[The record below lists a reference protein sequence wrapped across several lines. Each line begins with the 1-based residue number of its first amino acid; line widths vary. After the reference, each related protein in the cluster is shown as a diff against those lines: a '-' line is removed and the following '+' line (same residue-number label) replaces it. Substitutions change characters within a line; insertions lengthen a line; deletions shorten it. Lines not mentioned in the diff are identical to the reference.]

1 MSLAVVFQKLKMK
14 GIRLRIDE
22 QGSIKVI
29 GRRDQL
35 DQELMREL
43 KENKD
48 EIAKWLMKD
57 RPNLLE
63 LKQGKASFAP
73 LFLVHPVGGYAHC
86 YVEVAGH
93 LKYEGPVFGLQ
104 IEGDMPD
111 TIERMATKYIAAV
124 RLVQPRAPYLLG
136 GWSMGGVVAYEMARQ
151 LIIAQ
156 EDVELLL
163 MIDSFRPDMRGAD
176 LSRDHSPDDER
187 SLLAV
192 MASELGITDE
202 TLTAAEKLALN
213 RMALDDLLPLLVRLG
228 KEQNRLPAGFELS
241 ELKERFAVMLNNS
254 SAVRCYQA
262 SPIPGEIHLIRAEEN
277 KTPDR
282 ALGWDSMVNKIY
294 VTEQQGNHF
303 SIMRRPHVLELAK
316 KLDAAIQSRQ
326 ARLSVSS

>member
-1 MSLAVVFQKLKMK
+1 MILANLFHKLKSK
-14 GIRLRIDE
+14 GIKLRLDE

-35 DQELMREL
+35 DQEILRDL

-57 RPNLLE
+57 RPNLVE

-86 YVEVAGH
+86 YVEFATH
-93 LKYEGPVFGLQ
+93 LNYGGPVFGLQ

-111 TIERMATKYIAAV
+111 TIEKMAAKYVAAA
-124 RLVQPRAPYLLG
+124 RLVQARAPYLLG
-136 GWSMGGVVAYEMARQ
+136 GWSMGGVVAYEMTRQ
-151 LIIAQ
+151 LNAAQ
-156 EDVELLL
+156 EDVDLLL
-163 MIDSFRPDMRGAD
+163 MIDSFRPDMGGTD
-176 LSRDHSPDDER
+176 LSRDRSASDEM
-187 SLLAV
+187 SLLAT

-202 TLTAAEKLALN
+202 TLSPAEKVALN
-213 RMALDDLLPLLVRLG
+213 QMPLEDLLLLFLRLG
-228 KEQNRLPAGFELS
+228 KEQSRLPAHFALS

-254 SAVRCYQA
+254 SAVRRYRA

-282 ALGWDSMVNKIY
+282 TLGWGAMVRK
-294 VTEQQGNHF
+294 VFVREQQGNHF

-316 KLDAAIQSRQ
+316 KIDAVIQSRQ
-326 ARLSVSS
+326 AQLSISS